1 MTEEEKRVFDEA
13 VRFRE
18 HAYVP
23 ASGFKVGAAV
33 LAEDGSIYGGCNIE
47 NSCWSLTMC
56 AERTAIFSAIA
67 KGARKLVVLAIV
79 ADTEGPAMPCGA
91 CRQVIAEFGVEK
103 VIAGNIKG
111 EIFETTAEELLPGA
125 FSFSMQERED
135 A

>member
-1 MTEEEKRVFDEA
+1 MTEQEKKVFAES

-33 LAEDGSIYGGCNIE
+33 LGEDGTIYGGCNVE

-79 ADTEGPAMPCGA
+79 ADTEEPVMPCGA
-91 CRQVIAEFGVEK
+91 CRQVMAEFGIEK
-103 VIAGNIKG
+103 IIIGNIKG
-111 EIFETTAEELLPGA
+111 ETRETTIEELLPGA
-125 FSFSMQERED
+125 FSFEMQE
-135 A
+135 